1 MARKKSPTLTE
12 AELRLMDVLWSRGDA
27 TVGEVVE
34 ALGDPP
40 LAYNTVLTT
49 LRILEKKSYVKHRA
63 VGRAFVYSPKVGRE
77 EARASVIDYVVSRF
91 FDNSPRELMLKLL
104 DAERLDEGEAAR
116 IRSLLQSH
124 SAGGSG
130 GAAPRKDEGGKQ

>member
-12 AELRLMDVLWSRGDA
+12 AELRLMDVLWACGEA
-27 TVGEVVE
+27 TVTDVAA

-63 VGRAFVYSPKVGRE
+63 AGRAFVYSPMVGRD
-77 EARASVIDYVVSRF
+77 EARSSVIDYVVSRF
-91 FDNSPRELMLKLL
+91 FDNSPRALMLKLL
-104 DAERLDEGEAAR
+104 DAEHLDERDVAR
-116 IRSLLQSH
+116 MRALLER
-124 SAGGSG
+124 G
-130 GAAPRKDEGGKQ
+130 KDGGKE